1 MDLGIQGMGS
11 SERLWCRGRKKKQR
25 GQGNSWGYKASA
37 ADMVD
42 GGGLRIE
49 GGSLP
54 AGSSHHR
61 GEGEAM
67 RGSCDRLEGFP

>member
-1 MDLGIQGMGS
+1 MVLRQ
-11 SERLWCRGRKKKQR
+11 KKKQR
-25 GQGNSWGYKASA
+25 GRGNSRGYKAA
-37 ADMVD
+37 AAEMVD

-67 RGSCDRLEGFP
+67 